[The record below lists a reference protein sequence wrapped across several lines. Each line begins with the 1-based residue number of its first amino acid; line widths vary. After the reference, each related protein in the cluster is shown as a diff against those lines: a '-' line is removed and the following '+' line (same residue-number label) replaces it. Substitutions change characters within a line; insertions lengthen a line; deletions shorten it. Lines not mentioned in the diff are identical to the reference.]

1 MPRYFVE
8 NKGKW
13 NIFSTIVD
21 DFLFDEFVCITA
33 LKVRLLYEEHKR
45 IEEDINSLLT
55 DRPKVNVMSY
65 EEAMELIRKD
75 EPSNS
80 KIEQVKQ
87 RSCDTCKGRDIEGW
101 RNPCIGCTEFAF
113 YEPKDGLQTKVWDKA
128 QSDCDL
134 WQKDRTCIGCY
145 RYDICREADCKD
157 KSQTCDTCRNHAE
170 MCLVSECHY
179 EPEILIPPHHTG
191 FVLPIK
197 QTERSE

>member
-65 EEAMELIRKD
+65 EEAMELIRKNESDSEKPNNCKVQTIRCPKCGRTDYIRDMEKDMGIKGSYYKYKCVNCNTYIKD
-75 EPSNS
+75 EPTIS
-80 KIEQVKQ
+80 KMEQVKQ

-101 RNPCIGCTEFAF
+101 KNPCLGCTGFAF
-113 YEPKDGLQTKVWDKA
+113 YEPKDEPQ
-128 QSDCDL
+128 
-134 WQKDRTCIGCY
+134 I
-145 RYDICREADCKD
+145 E
-157 KSQTCDTCRNHAE
+157 RNE
-170 MCLVSECHY
+170 
-179 EPEILIPPHHTG
+179 
-191 FVLPIK
+191 
-197 QTERSE
+197 